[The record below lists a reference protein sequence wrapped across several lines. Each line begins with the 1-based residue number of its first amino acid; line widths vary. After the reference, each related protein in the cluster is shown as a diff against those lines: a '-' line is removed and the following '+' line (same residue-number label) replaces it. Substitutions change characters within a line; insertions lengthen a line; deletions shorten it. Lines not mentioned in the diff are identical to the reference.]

1 MQKGVENTMSIFSI
15 YPPREEFVRRSYEV
29 DISLYENLE
38 KLSNER
44 YDASINKLVNTS
56 LEHLLNT
63 KKLDLYKRN
72 KNEITVPRSFL
83 IRKSLHKGMLNLKNE
98 YNISLNKIINI
109 ALYNALVDEG
119 LIKRN

>member
-1 MQKGVENTMSIFSI
+1 MSIFAI

-38 KLSNER
+38 KLSIEK

-56 LEHLLNT
+56 LEYLLKT
-63 KKLDLYKRN
+63 KKLDLYKRA

-83 IRKSLHKGMLNLKNE
+83 IRKSLHKGMLDLKSE
-98 YNISLNKIINI
+98 YDISLNKIINI
-109 ALYNALVDEG
+109 ALYNALVYESV
-119 LIKRN
+119 IKKN